1 MSTSFQAQLAQVAEA
16 VGQGRW
22 QEAAHLLHPLR
33 AAQPAH
39 PRILHLWGVIL
50 QETGD
55 PQGALLALSQAAALQ
70 PGDAT
75 LHLALGLLLKKK
87 GATAPA
93 MERLQESLTLD
104 PERAE
109 PHFHLGDL
117 HMDRGEA
124 GEAAQCFQ
132 EALRRQPG
140 FTEAWI
146 NLALCRKAQKAIPEA
161 MACLREAIRLEPDN
175 AMAHVNLAMTHLMM
189 GEYAQGWREYEWRFR
204 LHENCLPVD
213 LPAVPRW
220 RGEPLAG
227 KTVALLAEQGYGDI
241 LQFIRFAPELKARGA
256 RVVLSVPTP
265 LLTLLQQA
273 PGVDQAQNHTRFAAT
288 PDYRIPLLSIPE
300 LLGTAGKNI
309 PHAGGYLTPD
319 PAATAMWRER
329 LAGPGRKVGLIWEG
343 KPLHKNDPLRRR
355 SCTLAELAPLATVP
369 GVRLIGL
376 QKGEAAR
383 RTPPEGMDLLSLEE
397 ELTDFAATAAIMA
410 SLDLIITIDTATAH
424 LAGALGK
431 TVWTLLPL
439 APDWRWGM
447 EGTTTP
453 WYDTM
458 RLFRQHHPN
467 RWDEPIREMTQA
479 LEQTT

>member
-1 MSTSFQAQLAQVAEA
+1 MSTTLHAQLAQVAEA
-16 VGQGRW
+16 VGLARW
-22 QEAAHLLHPLR
+22 QEAAHLLQPLR
-33 AAQPAH
+33 AAHPSH

-55 PQGALLALSQAAALQ
+55 LQGALTAMSQAAAIQ
-70 PGDAT
+70 PDDAT

-87 GATAPA
+87 GALAPA

-104 PERAE
+104 PGRAE
-109 PHFHLGDL
+109 THFHLGDL

-124 GEAAQCFQ
+124 DEAAQRFQ
-132 EALRRQPG
+132 EATRRQPG

-161 MACLREAIRLEPDN
+161 MACLREAIRLRPDN
-175 AMAHVNLAMTHLMM
+175 AMAHVNLAMTHLML

-204 LHENCLPVD
+204 LDENCLPMD
-213 LPAVPRW
+213 LPGVPRW
-220 RGEPLAG
+220 RGEPLEG
-227 KTVALLAEQGYGDI
+227 KSVALLAEQGYGDI

-256 RVVLSVPTP
+256 RVLLSAPTP
-265 LLTLLQQA
+265 LLTLLQRA
-273 PGVDQAQNHTRFAAT
+273 PGVDQACNHTRFDAT
-288 PDYRIPLLSIPE
+288 PDYRIPLLSLPE
-300 LLGTAGKNI
+300 PLAIDGTNLAR
-309 PHAGGYLTPD
+309 AGGYLTPE
-319 PAATAMWRER
+319 PQAAAMWHER

-355 SCTLAELAPLATVP
+355 SCALAELAPLAAVP

-376 QKGEAAR
+376 QKGEAAW
-383 RTPPEGMDLLSLEE
+383 RTVPAGMEILSLEA
-397 ELTDFAATAAIMA
+397 ELTDFTATAAIMA
-410 SLDLIITIDTATAH
+410 TLDLIITIDTASAH

-439 APDWRWGM
+439 APDWRWGI
-447 EGTTTP
+447 EGDATP

-467 RWDEPIREMTQA
+467 RWDEPIREMAQA
-479 LEQTT
+479 LEKTT